1 MQVGALVVWELEDSL
16 LHKGH
21 QKWIQWVERGKSK
34 GKKWMKLVGTHASI
48 GSKASGN
55 MWAFLVFFFV
65 KTTVGLL

>member
-1 MQVGALVVWELEDSL
+1 MQIRALVVWKLEDSL

-21 QKWIQWVERGKSK
+21 QNWIQWVERGKSK

-55 MWAFLVFFFV
+55 M
-65 KTTVGLL
+65 